1 MAGRKKLNRV
11 NLHARVEQGTGD
23 KFKEIAHKLGYTYN
37 NEGST
42 GQFLDAIASGELILI
57 ATKNRNYIEKSG

>member
-11 NLHARVEQGTGD
+11 NLHARVAPGTGD
-23 KFKEIAHKLGYTYN
+23 KLKEIAHKIGYIYN

-42 GQFLDAIASGELILI
+42 GQLLDAIADGELIFI
-57 ATKNRNYIEKSG
+57 ATKNRSNLDKNG

>member
-11 NLHARVEQGTGD
+11 NLHARVEQGKGD
-23 KFKEIAHKLGYTYN
+23 KLKEIAHKLGYIYN

-57 ATKNRNYIEKSG
+57 ATKNRNDIEKSG